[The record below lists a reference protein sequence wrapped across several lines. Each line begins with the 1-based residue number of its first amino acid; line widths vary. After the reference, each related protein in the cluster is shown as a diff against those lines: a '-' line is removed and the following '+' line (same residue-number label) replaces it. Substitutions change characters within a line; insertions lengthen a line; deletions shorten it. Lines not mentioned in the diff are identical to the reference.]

1 MTNWKK
7 LEAVLFASGKYL
19 PEERL
24 MSTLSIDKR
33 AFNKAIKELKEHYEK
48 IDSSLKLFNENDTWK
63 LNVKEEYVGIIAS
76 IVSDL
81 EFSKPVMETL
91 ALIAYRAPVL
101 QSDIID
107 IRGVTAYDHIGFLE
121 DKKFITRER
130 SGRSYK
136 IKVAEKFH
144 EYFDVDDEKLQR
156 YFKEIK
162 EPEMPKMG
170 DLDVYDT
177 KTDDE
182 TFESNLEERMKKPE
196 PVKKDEEEDFLN
208 NIDNKIEGVKGR
220 LDEHESEEIILTE
233 KEDDTDKTLVTTQK
247 VEGENSEETDKVEDL
262 FEQDVEGENSEEVL
276 KKVNSQI
283 EELVGEEESKKDND
297 K

>member
-24 MSTLSIDKR
+24 MSILSIDKR

-63 LNVKEEYVGIIAS
+63 LNVKEEYVGVIAS

-91 ALIAYRAPVL
+91 ALIAYRSPVL

-144 EYFDVDDEKLQR
+144 EYFDVDDEKLQK

-220 LDEHESEEIILTE
+220 LDKHESEEISLTE
-233 KEDDTDKTLVTTQK
+233 KEEDTDKTLVTTQK
-247 VEGENSEETDKVEDL
+247 VEEENSEEVEDL
-262 FEQDVEGENSEEVL
+262 FEQDVEEDSEEIL

-283 EELVGEEESKKDND
+283 DELVGEEDKKTEET